1 MAPLFYM
8 ASMPPQPRIGLHYQK
23 RIAPSGK
30 ASTGTNAALPIR
42 VAQARLRAPALSQK

>member
-8 ASMPPQPRIGLHYQK
+8 APMPPQPRIGLHYQK

-42 VAQARLRAPALSQK
+42 VVQTRLRAPALSQK